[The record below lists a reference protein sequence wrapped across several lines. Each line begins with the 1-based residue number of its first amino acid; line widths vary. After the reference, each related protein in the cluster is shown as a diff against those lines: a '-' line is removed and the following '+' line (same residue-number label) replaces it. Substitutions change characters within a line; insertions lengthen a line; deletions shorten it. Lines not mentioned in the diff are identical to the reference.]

1 MRRYVIDLPDGE
13 RGIAVAEALRSCA
26 RLFLAMAEAAPRPL
40 PSTDIGHAA
49 LSALLAGR
57 VEEVPR

>member
-1 MRRYVIDLPDGE
+1 
-13 RGIAVAEALRSCA
+13 
-26 RLFLAMAEAAPRPL
+26 MAEAAPRPL